1 MQSVSQKIRTGLL
14 ELRTPSG
21 LLYASP
27 TFSQRVYLVW
37 TFRHFRSLSRRV
49 LNRRQQELIDK
60 LSQTAVVLEHG
71 KVVRASIIGAVD
83 NVGNI
88 AIRTRPLA
96 VAAADNLLQMAA
108 APARLSVAS
117 AVGSEVAP
125 LPQKRIE
132 NNIRPMPDPQ
142 PKARVAQIPARTREA
157 PKQEEPRRRID
168 WTLTSLRLPPG
179 KWLEWATGAA
189 LGAALLGVVFY
200 ITEMRPSPISTASRP
215 GLSNQTQSQPAP
227 VALPLPPPIASV
239 PAKISAPA
247 ISEPARVIVGITS
260 QPDASR
266 TVRSNVIE
274 PSTVAPESTSIARV
288 HVSGAPAHN
297 FVYPESPDS
306 GLTGTVNL
314 RALIGPDGVV
324 KHVDVLSGKSALA
337 RPAIDAIRHWRYRP
351 PQSDGQAAEA
361 ETRVTVNFVGDD
373 AVSIVFPEA
382 HN

>member
-21 LLYASP
+21 LLYANP
-27 TFSQRVYLVW
+27 TFSQRVYLLW
-37 TFRHFRSLSRRV
+37 IFRHFRSLSRRV

-60 LSQTAVVLEHG
+60 LSETAVVLERG
-71 KVVRASIIGAVD
+71 KAVRASIIGAVD

-96 VAAADNLLQMAA
+96 VAAADNVLQMAA
-108 APARLSVAS
+108 ASARLSVAS

-125 LPQKRIE
+125 LPQKRVE
-132 NNIRPMPDPQ
+132 NNIRPMPEPQ
-142 PKARVAQIPARTREA
+142 PKARVTQIPARTREA
-157 PKQEEPRRRID
+157 PKQEEPRRRVE
-168 WTLTSLRLPPG
+168 WTSTSLRLPAR

-200 ITEMRPSPISTASRP
+200 VTEMRPSSMSTGSRA
-215 GLSNQTQSQPAP
+215 GVSNQTTSQPAP
-227 VALPLPPPIASV
+227 VALPLSPPIASA
-239 PAKISAPA
+239 PAKIYAPA
-247 ISEPARVIVGITS
+247 ISEPGRAIAATIP

-266 TVRSNVIE
+266 TVRSRVIE
-274 PSTVAPESTSIARV
+274 PSTVAEESTSIPLV
-288 HVSGAPAHN
+288 HVAGEPAHN
-297 FVYPESPDS
+297 FIYPESPNS

-314 RALIGPDGVV
+314 RALIGADGVV
-324 KHVDVLSGKSALA
+324 RHVDVLSGKSALA

-351 PQSDGQAAEA
+351 PQLDGQPAEA

-373 AVSIVFPEA
+373 AVSIIFPEA

>member
-1 MQSVSQKIRTGLL
+1 MQSVSQKICTGLL

-21 LLYASP
+21 LFYASP
-27 TFSQRVYLVW
+27 TFSQRVYLLW
-37 TFRHFRSLSRRV
+37 TFRHFSSLSRLV

-60 LSQTAVVLEHG
+60 LSQTAVVLERG
-71 KVVRASIIGAVD
+71 KAVRASIIGAVE

-96 VAAADNLLQMAA
+96 VAVADNLLQMAA
-108 APARLSVAS
+108 AAPRLSVAS

-132 NNIRPMPDPQ
+132 NNIRPMSDPQ
-142 PKARVAQIPARTREA
+142 PKARVTQIPARTREA
-157 PKQEEPRRRID
+157 PKEEEPRRPIK
-168 WTLTSLRLPPG
+168 WASTSLRLPPR

-189 LGAALLGVVFY
+189 LSAALLGVVFY
-200 ITEMRPSPISTASRP
+200 VTEMRPSSISTASRP
-215 GLSNQTQSQPAP
+215 GVSDQTESQPAP
-227 VALPLPPPIASV
+227 IALPLPPPVASV

-247 ISEPARVIVGITS
+247 ISGPARVIAGIPL
-260 QPDASR
+260 QPDANR
-266 TVRSNVIE
+266 TVRSRVIE
-274 PSTVAPESTSIARV
+274 PSTMAPESTSIPRV
-288 HVSGAPAHN
+288 HVTGAPAHN
-297 FVYPESPDS
+297 FVYPESPTS
-306 GLTGTVNL
+306 ALTGTVNL
-314 RALIGPDGVV
+314 RALIGPDGLV